1 MYDIHAIS
9 ALTDG
14 PDGEACNVVG
24 LFILC
29 VCVCVRVTAVA
40 IILSQHS
47 VHSAVCTIQCILG
60 RHRMTILLTL
70 LTLKGC
76 TLSMYNNSQL
86 NHYREICFQQYS
98 FLHAYTDTEVAL

>member
-29 VCVCVRVTAVA
+29 VCVCVRVAAVA

-60 RHRMTILLTL
+60 R
-70 LTLKGC
+70 
-76 TLSMYNNSQL
+76 
-86 NHYREICFQQYS
+86 QQNDYTVDTVDTKR
-98 FLHAYTDTEVAL
+98 LHIVHVQ